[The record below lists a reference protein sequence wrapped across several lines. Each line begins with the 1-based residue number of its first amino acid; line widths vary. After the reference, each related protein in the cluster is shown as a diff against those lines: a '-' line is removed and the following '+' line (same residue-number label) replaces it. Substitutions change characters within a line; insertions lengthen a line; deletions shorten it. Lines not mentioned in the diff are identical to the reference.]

1 MKHVIALDVSKGK
14 SSVVIYD
21 RYRQCEFEG
30 ELNHTRID
38 FERLHERIEEITKLD
53 GQAPH
58 IVFEATGVYSKSV
71 KAFFKNHGYTYSRM
85 NPLEANLQMAKMR
98 RHKTDRNILKII
110 TRHHFFKFNKCFNN
124 LFHTY

>member
-38 FERLHERIEEITKLD
+38 FERLHERIEEITKSD
-53 GQAPH
+53 GQP
-58 IVFEATGVYSKSV
+58 
-71 KAFFKNHGYTYSRM
+71 
-85 NPLEANLQMAKMR
+85 
-98 RHKTDRNILKII
+98 
-110 TRHHFFKFNKCFNN
+110 
-124 LFHTY
+124 

>member
-38 FERLHERIEEITKLD
+38 FERLHERIEEMTKLD

-58 IVFEATGVYSKSV
+58 IVFEATGVYSKLV
-71 KAFFKNHGYTYSRM
+71 EAFFKNHGYT
-85 NPLEANLQMAKMR
+85 NK
-98 RHKTDRNILKII
+98 KI
-110 TRHHFFKFNKCFNN
+110 NVL
-124 LFHTY
+124 LF

>member
-38 FERLHERIEEITKLD
+38 FERLHERIEEITKSD
-53 GQAPH
+53 GQVPH

-71 KAFFKNHGYTYSRM
+71 EAFFKNHGYTYSRM
-85 NPLEANLQMAKMR
+85 NPLDAKP
-98 RHKTDRNILKII
+98 TNGENA
-110 TRHHFFKFNKCFNN
+110 TP
-124 LFHTY
+124 